1 MRRMLE
7 QYFHPFK
14 AEDRK
19 MMIQGLFII
28 VAMYIIVVFATM
40 FNQ

>member
-1 MRRMLE
+1 MIGMIL
-7 QYFHPFK
+7 QYFRPFK

-28 VAMYIIVVFATM
+28 VAMYIIVAVATM

>member
-1 MRRMLE
+1 MRRMLL
-7 QYFHPFK
+7 QYFRPFNT
-14 AEDRK
+14 EDRK